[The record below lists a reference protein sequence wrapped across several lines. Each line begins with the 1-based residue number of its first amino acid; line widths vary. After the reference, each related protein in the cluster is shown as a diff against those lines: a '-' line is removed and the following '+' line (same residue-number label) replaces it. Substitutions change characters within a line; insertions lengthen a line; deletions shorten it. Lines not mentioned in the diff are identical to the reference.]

1 MLGRAQGN
9 VKKGRAAMAL
19 GREKREI
26 TVSITE
32 ARRRLSWLVDFAY
45 NGGEVIITK
54 WGVPR
59 ARMISAKKP
68 RWG

>member
-1 MLGRAQGN
+1 MLGSLQGN

-19 GREKREI
+19 GVAKREM

-32 ARRRLSWLVDFAY
+32 ARRRLSWLVDFVY

-54 WGVPR
+54 WGVPVV
-59 ARMISAKKP
+59 RMIEVEKL
-68 RWG
+68 RGQ

>member
-1 MLGRAQGN
+1 
-9 VKKGRAAMAL
+9 MAL

-59 ARMISAKKP
+59 ARMISAKK
-68 RWG
+68 RR